1 MPDPTVRGSHKI
13 SGLRSLLSR
22 AMRDLLPI
30 GSSPCKTILIGFT
43 PAKESII
50 IIRELTEDECITKL
64 THIHIQ

>member
-1 MPDPTVRGSHKI
+1 MPDPAARGSHKI
-13 SGLRSLLSR
+13 SGLQSLLSR
-22 AMRDLLPI
+22 AMRNRLRSDLLPA
-30 GSSPCKTILIGFT
+30 KKILTVLT